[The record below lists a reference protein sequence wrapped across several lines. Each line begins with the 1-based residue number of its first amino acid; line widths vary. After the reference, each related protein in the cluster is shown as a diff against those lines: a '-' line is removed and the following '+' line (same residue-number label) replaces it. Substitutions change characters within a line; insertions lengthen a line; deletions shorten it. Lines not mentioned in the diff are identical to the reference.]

1 MPGYSTG
8 KTRSQATAGKRQH
21 CSGEGS
27 DGLES
32 TKHSGHNKRRC
43 SPASNLPAAGAKR
56 KRSEEGASECQHS
69 HNAGSSLPHT
79 TGIAPRKTSGSAAR
93 SDQQKA
99 TKSPDRSSAKPS
111 KPRKREKARGKV
123 VDSDYDPEDEVSL
136 YILAQKH
143 KHKHKHKPA
152 ALLGQH
158 CNSREQAH
166 ALLAAASR
174 ERNAKA
180 AALAAGF
187 LGGGPKSGQGK
198 PAAPLAFSSGL
209 PPLAEPAI
217 ATCQTMLEFVA
228 IMNHHRLHICLLV
241 VTGRTG
247 VSDGSPSHGVNGLAS
262 MIPNQFRQPEARLP
276 PKPPTSHY
284 DIYRQLSVPAC
295 HNQEPQLSEAE
306 APFCGVAESGVASF
320 AYFEPGFVTSPFRS
334 AAVQALTWHIPY
346 QVVLSASCCICCEGC
361 TA

>member
-8 KTRSQATAGKRQH
+8 KTRSQATAGKRQQ

-27 DGLES
+27 DGLGP

-56 KRSEEGASECQHS
+56 KRSEEGTSECQQS

-79 TGIAPRKTSGSAAR
+79 TGTAPGKSSGSAAR

-123 VDSDYDPEDEVSL
+123 LDSDCDPEDEVSL

-143 KHKHKHKPA
+143 KHKHKPP
-152 ALLGQH
+152 ALLARR
-158 CNSREQAH
+158 CTSREQAH

-198 PAAPLAFSSGL
+198 PAAPLASSSGL
-209 PPLAEPAI
+209 PPLAETAI
-217 ATCQTMLEFVA
+217 ATCQTML
-228 IMNHHRLHICLLV
+228 
-241 VTGRTG
+241 
-247 VSDGSPSHGVNGLAS
+247 
-262 MIPNQFRQPEARLP
+262 
-276 PKPPTSHY
+276 
-284 DIYRQLSVPAC
+284 
-295 HNQEPQLSEAE
+295 
-306 APFCGVAESGVASF
+306 
-320 AYFEPGFVTSPFRS
+320 
-334 AAVQALTWHIPY
+334 
-346 QVVLSASCCICCEGC
+346 
-361 TA
+361 